1 MFFNVALLKSG
12 LAGNRECAQRVL
24 PCCPSDP
31 GSSSW
36 QCPVLGSAEEGF
48 LLQAGHSLAV
58 CSSWLHRCGDEL
70 HRGSFLMVFRP
81 CEVLSPSGLLG
92 LVRFNLSH
100 VPSCGVLWLLH
111 RGSSQDSFIFSC
123 QLLHFFFPLLSVLRA
138 AVLSTSPNY
147 SFSDFLE
154 IVTFLIILF
163 IEIYLSALKRTR
175 FEFSKQ

>member
-1 MFFNVALLKSG
+1 MCSHATHLTQG
-12 LAGNRECAQRVL
+12 PA
-24 PCCPSDP
+24 P
-31 GSSSW
+31 GSAQFWEALRKVFSFRQVTAW
-36 QCPVLGSAEEGF
+36 QFA
-48 LLQAGHSLAV
+48 AAV

-70 HRGSFLMVFRP
+70 HRGSFLTVFRP

-154 IVTFLIILF
+154 MVTFLIILF
-163 IEIYLSALKRTR
+163 FIEIYLSTLKRTR